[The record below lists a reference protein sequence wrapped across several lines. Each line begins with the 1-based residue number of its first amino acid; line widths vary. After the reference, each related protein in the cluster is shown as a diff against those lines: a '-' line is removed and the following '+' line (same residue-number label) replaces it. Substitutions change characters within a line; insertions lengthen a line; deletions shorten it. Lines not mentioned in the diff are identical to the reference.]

1 MVAYFVKKIRKNKYK
16 INSNFVILR
25 KHSSNQTGV
34 MSLMNKYIKLMGTFL
49 IAVISIT
56 AVGIGLTNKEENK
69 AADFSHNV
77 AIETNGSDFRGGAL
91 R

>member
-1 MVAYFVKKIRKNKYK
+1 
-16 INSNFVILR
+16 
-25 KHSSNQTGV
+25 
-34 MSLMNKYIKLMGTFL
+34 MNKYIKLMGTFL